1 MKVARHI
8 VRQSWQFEAGSRFRH
23 AIRKPYMTTQPR
35 APTRKDLQ
43 ADAARKKIC
52 DAVIRCLDRHGY
64 ADTSINRIQELAGVS
79 RGALTHHFPSKQ
91 ALVAETANRLLRR
104 ALRALDNRRPPAA
117 IRRDNDNGDDDDVAV
132 IEAYLLDTWKR
143 VVNTKEGRALVEI
156 LMATRTDS
164 ELHRQLADYLIEWD
178 RRISESIATQFVST
192 TGDED
197 DVKIV
202 WSICRTFLRGLI
214 IQQRYTGDPAT
225 LDVFMKRF
233 AQMVSPH
240 IRLL

>member
-1 MKVARHI
+1 
-8 VRQSWQFEAGSRFRH
+8 
-23 AIRKPYMTTQPR
+23 MTTQSR
-35 APTRKDLQ
+35 IPTRKDLQ

-64 ADTSINRIQELAGVS
+64 ADTSINRIQEFAGVS

-91 ALVAETANRLLRR
+91 ALVTETANRLLRR
-104 ALRALDNRRPPAA
+104 AVKALDNRHSPAA
-117 IRRDNDNGDDDDVAV
+117 LRRENNIGDDVATM
-132 IEAYLLDTWKR
+132 ETYLLDTWKR

-156 LMATRTDS
+156 LMATRTDP
-164 ELHRQLADYLIEWD
+164 ELHRQLADHLIEWD
-178 RRISESIATQFVST
+178 RRISESIATQFVATS
-192 TGDED
+192 GDED

-214 IQQRYTGDPAT
+214 IQQRYTSDTET

-240 IRLL
+240 IRLRKV

>member
-1 MKVARHI
+1 
-8 VRQSWQFEAGSRFRH
+8 
-23 AIRKPYMTTQPR
+23 MTTLTR

-91 ALVAETANRLLRR
+91 ALVGETANRLLRR
-104 ALRALDNRRPPAA
+104 AVKALDKRQPPAA
-117 IRRDNDNGDDDDVAV
+117 LQRDNGKDNPDDAAM

-156 LMATRTDS
+156 LMATRTDP
-164 ELHRQLADYLIEWD
+164 ELHRQLAAHLIEWD
-178 RRISESIATQFVST
+178 RRISDSIATRFVSV

-240 IRLL
+240 IRLR

>member
-1 MKVARHI
+1 
-8 VRQSWQFEAGSRFRH
+8 
-23 AIRKPYMTTQPR
+23 MTTLTR

-104 ALRALDNRRPPAA
+104 AVRSLDKRQPPAA
-117 IRRDNDNGDDDDVAV
+117 LRRDYGMDNHDDAAM

-156 LMATRTDS
+156 LMATRTDPK
-164 ELHRQLADYLIEWD
+164 LHRQLADHLIEWD
-178 RRISESIATQFVST
+178 HKISDSIATQFVST
-192 TGDED
+192 SGDED

-225 LDVFMKRF
+225 LDVFMNRF

-240 IRLL
+240 IRLRQETASPQQ

>member
-1 MKVARHI
+1 
-8 VRQSWQFEAGSRFRH
+8 
-23 AIRKPYMTTQPR
+23 MTTQSR
-35 APTRKDLQ
+35 VPTRKDLQ

-64 ADTSINRIQELAGVS
+64 TDTSINRIQELADVS

-91 ALVAETANRLLRR
+91 DLVAETANRLLRR
-104 ALRALDNRRPPAA
+104 ALKALDKRQPPAA
-117 IRRDNDNGDDDDVAV
+117 IQRDNDNHDDVAV

-156 LMATRTDS
+156 LMATRTDP
-164 ELHRQLADYLIEWD
+164 ELHRQLADHLVEWD
-178 RRISESIATQFVST
+178 RRISDSIATLFVST

-240 IRLL
+240 IRLR

>member
-1 MKVARHI
+1 MTPH
-8 VRQSWQFEAGSRFRH
+8 SR
-23 AIRKPYMTTQPR
+23 K
-35 APTRKDLQ
+35 PTRKELQ

-52 DAVIRCLDRHGY
+52 DAVILCLDRHGY
-64 ADTSINRIQELAGVS
+64 ADTSINRIQDIANVS

-104 ALRALDNRRPPAA
+104 AVKALDKRRSA
-117 IRRDNDNGDDDDVAV
+117 AV
-132 IEAYLLDTWKR
+132 IAPISSGENADEARAIESYLLDTWKR

-156 LMATRTDS
+156 LMATRTDP
-164 ELHRQLADYLIEWD
+164 ELHRQLAAQLIEWD
-178 RRISESIATQFVST
+178 RRISESIATLFVST

-197 DVKIV
+197 DVKII

-214 IQQRYTGDPAT
+214 IQQRYTDDPET
-225 LDVFMKRF
+225 LDIFMKRF

-240 IRLL
+240 IKLRKTS